1 MKKVLENSFK
11 GDVTMS
17 LRFNYR
23 EANPGS
29 YDTMVKLEVFN
40 GKSGLDKRLYE
51 LIKIRASQI
60 NGCAFC
66 LDMHTKDLSELG
78 ETQQRINLIGVWRE
92 AHDIF
97 SDEEKAVLELTEA
110 VTLIADGGVSQ
121 ELYEKVR
128 KFFSEKEYMDII
140 MAINTINCWN
150 RLAIA
155 TGMYP
160 GCF

>member
-1 MKKVLENSFK
+1 
-11 GDVTMS
+11 MS

-23 EANPGS
+23 EANPKS
-29 YDTMVKLEVFN
+29 FETMLKFEEFIGN
-40 GKSGLDKRLYE
+40 TGLDKHIYE

-66 LDMHTKDLSELG
+66 VDMHTTELSKMG
-78 ETQQRINLIGVWRE
+78 DNRIHLISVWHE

-97 SDEEKAVLELTEA
+97 TDKEKAVLELTEA
-110 VTLIADGGVSQ
+110 VTQISKQGVPC

-128 KFFSEKEYMDII
+128 AHFSEKEYVDLI
-140 MAINTINCWN
+140 MAINTINSWN
-150 RLAIA
+150 RLAIS

>member
-1 MKKVLENSFK
+1 M
-11 GDVTMS
+11 T

-23 EANPGS
+23 IENPEAFE
-29 YDTMVKLEVFN
+29 TLTKLEEFMN
-40 GKSGLDKRLYE
+40 KSGLDKTLYE

-66 LDMHTKDLSELG
+66 VDMHTRDLRNMG
-78 ETQQRINLIGVWRE
+78 ETAQRVNLISVWRE
-92 AHDIF
+92 AYDIF
-97 SDEEKAVLELTEA
+97 SEKEKAVLELTEA
-110 VTLIADGGVSQ
+110 VTLISNNGVPQ
-121 ELYEKVR
+121 HLYEKVR
-128 KFFSEKEYMDII
+128 QFFSEKEYVDLI

-150 RLAIA
+150 RMAIS

>member
-1 MKKVLENSFK
+1 M
-11 GDVTMS
+11 T

-23 EANPGS
+23 IENPEAFE
-29 YDTMVKLEVFN
+29 TLTKLEEFMN
-40 GKSGLDKRLYE
+40 KSGLDKTLYE

-66 LDMHTKDLSELG
+66 VDMHTRDLRNMG
-78 ETQQRINLIGVWRE
+78 ETAQRINLISVWRE
-92 AHDIF
+92 AYDIF
-97 SDEEKAVLELTEA
+97 SEKEKAVLELTEA
-110 VTLIADGGVSQ
+110 VTLISNNGVPQ
-121 ELYEKVR
+121 HLYEKVR
-128 KFFSEKEYMDII
+128 QFFSEKEYVDLI

-150 RLAIA
+150 RMAIS